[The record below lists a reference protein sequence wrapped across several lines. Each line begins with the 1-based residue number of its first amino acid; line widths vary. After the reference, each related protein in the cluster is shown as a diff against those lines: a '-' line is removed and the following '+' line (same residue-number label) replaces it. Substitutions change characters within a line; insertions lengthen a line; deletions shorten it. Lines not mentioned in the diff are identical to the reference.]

1 MITFGNCK
9 KHNFIRMTDWT
20 RIFPVKPFKN
30 APRMKGVRTRSN
42 LYGEVGG
49 GHVQALAALRKLH
62 AAPSFQ
68 PQRWR

>member
-30 APRMKGVRTRSN
+30 APIMKGVRTRSN
-42 LYGEVGG
+42 LSREVDG
-49 GHVQALAALRKLH
+49 
-62 AAPSFQ
+62 
-68 PQRWR
+68 